1 MTPLTTFYPYFMH
14 HVMGCSEPLADRALV
29 DAAIEFC
36 QRGEPIRR
44 TVVVDIVDALTVAI
58 PDNLDEDV
66 IAVPTVM
73 LGTAT
78 LAPANEMGAFS
89 LDNNTPGTVVTHY
102 THAAGVLTLHPPV
115 ATTGRV
121 TVLASF
127 APKRDATQIDDLFLR
142 DWNDTLIEGV
152 LSRLRAVPNQPFS
165 DPAMAEVNRMRFS
178 QGCTAASIQADRAH
192 TTVPLR
198 VSLSVI

>member
-1 MTPLTTFYPYFMH
+1 MTPLTDFYPYFMH
-14 HVMGCSEPLADRALV
+14 HVMGCSEPLADRAIV

-36 QRGEPIRR
+36 QRAEPVRR
-44 TVVVDIVDALTVAI
+44 KVVVSIVSALSATV

-66 IAVPTVM
+66 IAVPMVK
-73 LGTAT
+73 LGTADI
-78 LAPANEMGAFS
+78 LPANELGAFA
-89 LDNNTPGTVVTHY
+89 LDTGTLGTIATHY

-115 ATTGRV
+115 ATTGDL

-127 APKRDATQIDDLFLR
+127 APKKDATQIDDLFMR

-152 LSRLRAVPNQPFS
+152 LSRLRSVPNQPFS

-178 QGCTAASIQADRAH
+178 QGCTAASIQADRAQ